1 MDDNNKKDLND
12 LSNEELIKS
21 LIGIFIE
28 DVLKR
33 ALEIAYCWAF
43 WNFAIINLF
52 PSVPHFSIWMM
63 AGFYF
68 MVKCLF

>member
-1 MDDNNKKDLND
+1 MDDNNKNDLND

-21 LIGIFIE
+21 FIGIFIE

-33 ALEIAYCWAF
+33 TLEIAYCWAF
-43 WNFAIINLF
+43 WNFAIINLI
-52 PSVPHFSIWMM
+52 PSAPPLSIWMI